1 MSGSGNWL
9 DDLWN
14 DLVSFL
20 ESLFG
25 QAPATTP
32 VTITVYPL
40 SGEPPLFVSVS
51 GTAPP
56 SATFTIYSNEEVLTT
71 GQASTT
77 GTWSVGITINDTS
90 VLYAEVTENGVMV
103 KSNSVTITVSAGA
116 ASAIVLTANPTD
128 VASGGT
134 STFTATVTDA
144 SSNPV
149 SGVQL
154 YVFENGTESA
164 TLPPLTGTNGET
176 TFTLTFT
183 TAGTD
188 SIDVSTDTA
197 NT

>member
-1 MSGSGNWL
+1 M
-9 DDLWN
+9 
-14 DLVSFL
+14 
-20 ESLFG
+20 
-25 QAPATTP
+25 
-32 VTITVYPL
+32 
-40 SGEPPLFVSVS
+40 
-51 GTAPP
+51 
-56 SATFTIYSNEEVLTT
+56 
-71 GQASTT
+71 
-77 GTWSVGITINDTS
+77 
-90 VLYAEVTENGVMV
+90 
-103 KSNSVTITVSAGA
+103 
-116 ASAIVLTANPTD
+116 
-128 VASGGT
+128 ASGGT